1 MNDMK
6 TPRFIDRV
14 LADRPDW
21 ADTLIQPW
29 DAAWFRQ
36 ASDFVTHHYWTSQ
49 GSINVFRIVGTD
61 HPQYAGMTWL
71 DLLHRGKRMD
81 INIPLVENHPQ
92 YYTDAQI
99 HHAGMSFVS
108 LDGIHWFV
116 SADGNHRSCLAR
128 FYYHLQGEGR
138 TQLHNVSQSVYRTDD
153 AFMSACQDMARLTPA
168 LARQGIHM
176 TLNTRR
182 LPVSR
187 EDTPGWKVDVFR
199 TEAELM
205 LDEGADDPNTETLI
219 LHNAQEVI
227 QQSGR
232 LEAML
237 SDKTPATRSTRSW
250 WQRFMKSTGGRDE

>member
-1 MNDMK
+1 MN
-6 TPRFIDRV
+6 TPSFTNRV
-14 LADRPDW
+14 LADLPDW
-21 ADTLIQPW
+21 ANTPIQPW
-29 DAAWFRQ
+29 DAVRFRQ
-36 ASDFVTHHYWTSQ
+36 ASDFATHHYWTSQ

-81 INIPLVENHPQ
+81 INIPLIEKHPA
-92 YYTDAQI
+92 YYTDAEKQ
-99 HHAGMSFVS
+99 HAGMSFVS

-128 FYYHLQGEGR
+128 FYFHLQGQGL
-138 TQLHNVSQSVYRTDD
+138 TQLHNVSQSVYRIDD
-153 AFMSACQDMARLTPA
+153 AFMSACQDMTRLMPE
-168 LARQGIHM
+168 LARQGVHM

-187 EDTPGWKVDVFR
+187 EDTPGWKVDMFR

-205 LDEGADDPNTETLI
+205 LDDGADNANLATLT
-219 LHNAQEVI
+219 LHTAQEAR
-227 QQSGR
+227 QQSDR

-237 SDKTPATRSTRSW
+237 SEKIRSTRSTKPW
-250 WQRFMKSTGGRDE
+250 WQRFMKRAGDHNE